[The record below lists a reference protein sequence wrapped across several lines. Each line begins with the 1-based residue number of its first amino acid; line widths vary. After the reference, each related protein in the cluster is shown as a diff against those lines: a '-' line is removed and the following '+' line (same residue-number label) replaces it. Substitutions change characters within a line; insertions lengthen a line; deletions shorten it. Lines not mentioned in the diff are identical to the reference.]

1 MTTRRLLTISHSY
14 PVALNRRLAAELSRA
29 GDGQWQVTAVSP
41 RHYHGDLRDVT
52 LERIADEPNSLRPVD
67 AYGTRSPHLFFYGA
81 SLAAMLREGW
91 DVVHVWEEP
100 FVVAGA
106 QIAAW
111 LPRRVPFVFST
122 AQNIRKRYPPPFAQF
137 EQFVL
142 RRSRGWIAYGQT
154 IARVLGDLPGYRDRP
169 CASIPLGVDVE
180 AFRPDPAL
188 RAEARR
194 RLGWADAG
202 PPVVGYLGRLVPEK
216 GVSLMM
222 TALDAAR
229 SPWRALMVGGG
240 PMESEVRAWGV
251 KQGDR
256 VRFVPA
262 VPHDEVPLY
271 LNAMDVL
278 CAPSQ
283 TLPRWR
289 EQVGRMIIE
298 AFACGVAVLGSDS
311 GEIPFTI
318 GDAGLVLPER
328 DANAWTE
335 ALGALL
341 DDGARRRDL
350 SARGRQRAL
359 SEFAWKVVAGRT
371 LAFLA
376 TASSGHD

>member
-1 MTTRRLLTISHSY
+1 VTTRRLLTISHSY

-29 GDGQWQVTAVSP
+29 GDGHWQVTAVSP
-41 RHYHGDLRDVT
+41 RRYRGDLREVP
-52 LERIADEPNSLRPVD
+52 LERIVDEPNALRPID
-67 AYGTRSPHLFFYGA
+67 AYGTRIPHLFFYGA
-81 SLAAMLREGW
+81 SLAATLREGW

-111 LPRRVPFVFST
+111 IPRRVPFVFST

-137 EQFVL
+137 ERFVL
-142 RRSRGWIAYGQT
+142 HRSRGWIAYGQT
-154 IARVLGDLPGYRDRP
+154 IARALGDLPGYRDRP
-169 CASIPLGVDVE
+169 SASIPLGVDVD

-188 RAEARR
+188 RVEARR
-194 RLGWADAG
+194 RVGWSDAG

-222 TALDAAR
+222 SALDATR
-229 SPWRALMVGGG
+229 SPWRALIVGGG
-240 PMESEVRAWGV
+240 PMEGEVRAWADR
-251 KQGDR
+251 QGDR

-262 VPHDEVPLY
+262 VTHDAVPLY
-271 LNAMDVL
+271 LNGMDVL

-283 TLPRWR
+283 TIPRWR

-328 DANAWTE
+328 DVNAWAV
-335 ALGALL
+335 ALGTLL
-341 DDGARRRDL
+341 DDGARRREL

-359 SEFAWKVVAGRT
+359 SEFAWKVVANRT

-376 TASSGHD
+376 AASGRRD

>member
-1 MTTRRLLTISHSY
+1 LRLLTISHSY

-29 GDGQWQVTAVSP
+29 GETRWQVTAVSP
-41 RHYHGDLRDVT
+41 RRYHGDLRDVP
-52 LERIADEPNSLRPVD
+52 LERIADEPNGLRPVG
-67 AYGTRSPHLFFYGA
+67 AYGTRSPHLFFYGR
-81 SLAAMLREGW
+81 SLATTLREGW

-111 LPRRVPFVFST
+111 IPRGVPFVFST

-154 IARVLGDLPGYRDRP
+154 IVRALGDRPGYRDRP
-169 CASIPLGVDVE
+169 CASIPLGVDVD
-180 AFRPDPAL
+180 AFRPDAAM

-194 RLGWADAG
+194 RVGWADAG

-222 TALDAAR
+222 AALDATR
-229 SPWRALMVGGG
+229 SPWRALLVGGG
-240 PMESEVRAWGV
+240 PMEGQVRAWAA
-251 KQGDR
+251 KHGDR

-262 VPHDEVPLY
+262 VTHDEVPLH
-271 LNAMDVL
+271 LNAMDAL

-283 TLPRWR
+283 TTPRWR

-328 DANAWTE
+328 DVSAWTE
-335 ALGALL
+335 ALGTLL

-350 SARGRQRAL
+350 AAQGRQRAL
-359 SEFAWKVVAGRT
+359 SEFAWPVVAKRT
-371 LAFLA
+371 LAFLDQ
-376 TASSGHD
+376 ASRPGD

>member
-1 MTTRRLLTISHSY
+1 MTRRLLTISHSY
-14 PVALNRRLAAELSRA
+14 PVALNRRLATELSRA
-29 GDGQWQVTAVSP
+29 GAGQWQVTAVSP
-41 RHYHGDLRDVT
+41 RRYHGDLRDVT
-52 LERIADEPNSLRPVD
+52 LERIADEPNALRAIG

-81 SLAAMLREGW
+81 SLAATLREGW

-111 LPRRVPFVFST
+111 IPRRVPFVFST

-154 IARVLGDLPGYRDRP
+154 IARALGDLPGYRDRP
-169 CASIPLGVDVE
+169 CASIPLGVDVD
-180 AFRPDPAL
+180 AFRPDAAL
-188 RAEARR
+188 RAGARR
-194 RLGWADAG
+194 RVGWADAG

-216 GVSLMM
+216 GVSMM
-222 TALDAAR
+222 MAALDATR
-229 SPWRALMVGGG
+229 SPWRALLVGGG
-240 PMESEVRAWGV
+240 PMESEVRAWAE
-251 KQGDR
+251 KHGDR

-262 VPHDEVPLY
+262 VTHDEVPLH

-283 TLPRWR
+283 TTPRWR

-318 GDAGLVLPER
+318 GDAGLVVAER
-328 DANAWTE
+328 DTNAWTE
-335 ALGALL
+335 ALGGLI

-350 SARGRQRAL
+350 ASRGRQRAL
-359 SEFAWKVVAGRT
+359 SEFAWNVVARRT
-371 LAFLA
+371 LAFLGEA
-376 TASSGHD
+376 STARD